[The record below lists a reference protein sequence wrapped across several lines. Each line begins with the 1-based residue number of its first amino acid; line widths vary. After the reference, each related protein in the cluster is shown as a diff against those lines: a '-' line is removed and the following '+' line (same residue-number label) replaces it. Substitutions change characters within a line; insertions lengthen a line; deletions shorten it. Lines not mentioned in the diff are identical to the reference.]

1 MSGPVFK
8 IKYLPST
15 TLPSFDNLELT
26 IESQRKCAINTER
39 RQFTRVPVTAKALIE
54 HDGEKYVAKVADIS
68 LNGAHLKTSSPLD
81 KETPVNLQIIFDEL
95 SPPIHMV
102 AKIVYQKG
110 EDYGVECQEID
121 IDSMLQLRSILT
133 LYNNDPETIHQE
145 SQALWERNTQE
156 TE

>member
-1 MSGPVFK
+1 MVFK

-15 TLPSFDNLELT
+15 TPSSFDNLKLP
-26 IESQRKCAINTER
+26 IESQRNCAINTER

-54 HDGEKYVAKVADIS
+54 QDGEKYIAKVADIS
-68 LNGAHLKTSSPLD
+68 LNGAHLQTASSLK
-81 KETPVNLQIIFDEL
+81 KENPIKLQLIFDEL
-95 SPPIHMV
+95 TPPIHMM
-102 AKIVYQKG
+102 AKIVYHNG

-145 SQALWERNTQE
+145 SQALWERNTQDSE
-156 TE
+156 